1 MGHIEARYA
10 RIAANAPGMFY
21 QFVLRPD
28 GSVGFSYVSEGS
40 RELYGLETQDI
51 HRDAALVIDMI
62 HPEDRPGFDRSVEA
76 SAAALS
82 PWKWEGRFTL
92 RSGEQKW
99 LRGASR
105 PERQPNGD
113 ILWDG
118 LLMDVTEHKRTEE
131 ALGESERR
139 LRAVLVQYGSDIIM
153 ILEAGGAIRYQS
165 PAVERALGYRADE
178 LIGKSVLDYVHP
190 EDAERASGGF
200 GGILKD
206 PGLHGPVEY
215 RFRRKDGSWR
225 HLEGIGNNLL
235 DDPSVEGIV
244 INSRDVTE
252 RKAFERRLK
261 HQAFHDALTGLPNR
275 VLFEDRLQRTLA
287 SEGEPGA
294 KVAVL
299 FVDLDDFKVVN
310 DSLGH
315 RAGDRLLAAA
325 ARRLRGCLRPQDTVA
340 RFGGDEFAVL
350 LDDAWDDD
358 GARRVAERMV
368 EELQRAPFDLE
379 GTEVFIAPS
388 VGIALGTVGEDRYD
402 DLMRRAD
409 VAMYEAKKG
418 GGAHYAL
425 YAPGMDLRALER
437 LNLRSDLRRAME
449 RGEFVV
455 HYQPVVLLQTGR
467 VVGMEALVRWE
478 HPEHGVVLPGEF
490 VPLAEETGL
499 IVPIGLWVL
508 REACRRAKEWQGLVP
523 GDPPLVMCV
532 NLSARQ
538 LGDPQLVPDVVRI
551 LQETGLGPRH
561 LTLEITESAL
571 VDDGVLREGALERL
585 RGLGVRLAVDD
596 FGTGY
601 SSLSYLRRLP
611 ADMLKIDGSFVEG
624 IEGGAKDEV
633 LLSGVIGIAHGL
645 SMLVVAE
652 GVESAGQARRLEA
665 LGCDLAQGF
674 YFARPLPSE
683 AAGRLLA
690 QERSGLD
697 KHR

>member
-82 PWKWEGRFTL
+82 PWKWEGRITL

-215 RFRRKDGSWR
+215 RFRRKDGSWQN
-225 HLEGIGNNLL
+225 LEGIGNNLL

-275 VLFEDRLQRTLA
+275 VLFEDRLRQALRRTRRQ
-287 SEGEPGA
+287 ENR
-294 KVAVL
+294 VAVL
-299 FVDLDDFKVVN
+299 FMDLDGFKVVN

-315 RAGDRLLAAA
+315 DTGDRLLVAVAE
-325 ARRLRGCLRPQDTVA
+325 RLKGCLRPEDTLA
-340 RFGGDEFAVL
+340 RFAGDEFIVL
-350 LDDAWDDD
+350 LEEVE
-358 GARRVAERMV
+358 GADEALRVTQRITEEFREPFALNGREITLRFSIGV
-368 EELQRAPFDLE
+368 ALSEAGTEFPEELLRDADTAMYRAKAEAADYRVFDPE
-379 GTEVFIAPS
+379 MHEQ
-388 VGIALGTVGEDRYD
+388 ALGRLE
-402 DLMRRAD
+402 L
-409 VAMYEAKKG
+409 EN
-418 GGAHYAL
+418 
-425 YAPGMDLRALER
+425 DLRHALEK
-437 LNLRSDLRRAME
+437 E
-449 RGEFVV
+449 EFTLY
-455 HYQPVVLLQTGR
+455 YQPKFRLGQQDGIEGV
-467 VVGMEALVRWE
+467 EALVRWK
-478 HPEHGVVLPGEF
+478 HPQKGFMLPGEF
-490 VPLAEETGL
+490 IPLAEEMGL
-499 IVPIGLWVL
+499 IIPIGGWVTK
-508 REACRRAKEWQGLVP
+508 EACRQAKEWQDRYP
-523 GDPPLVMCV
+523 SEPPLSVCV
-532 NLSARQ
+532 NLSAGQVRHPGLLQ
-538 LGDPQLVPDVVRI
+538 DVRSA
-551 LQETGLGPRH
+551 LQESGLEPGS
-561 LTLEITESAL
+561 LILEITENTLLKDTQVIETIFKELKA
-571 VDDGVLREGALERL
+571 
-585 RGLGVRLAVDD
+585 LGVRLAIDD
-596 FGTGY
+596 FGKEY
-601 SSLSYLRRLP
+601 SSLSYLNRLP
-611 ADMLKIDGSFVEG
+611 VDGLKIDRLFLERFAENPSNMIIVEAVISLAHSLG
-624 IEGGAKDEV
+624 LEV
-633 LLSGVIGIAHGL
+633 TG
-645 SMLVVAE
+645 E
-652 GVESAGQARRLEA
+652 GVESAEQRELLRGM
-665 LGCDLAQGF
+665 GCDFAQG
-674 YFARPLPSE
+674 YHLARPLPGE
-683 AAGRLLA
+683 EVNRLLA
-690 QERSGLD
+690 DLPVS
-697 KHR
+697 